1 MSNERKPRVYDMFP
15 FFNELELLEIRLNE
29 LDAVVDI
36 FVLAEA
42 RHTFQKKPKEL
53 VFEKNKDRF
62 AKFLPKIRHV
72 VVDELPGF
80 FYKWRRPNAWDVSDF
95 QKGQVVRGL
104 YDALPFDSV
113 IFSDVDEIPKSAAV
127 RQFAGSAGIT
137 VFEQRLY
144 AYYLNN
150 ICTDYDTH
158 GFECVAQY
166 NANGL
171 GWWRGSVMMDF
182 AGFRKI
188 GKSIKKMRLLH
199 DLPESKVQ
207 GTGSP
212 VVTRPHGGGLSVTV
226 ARDAGW
232 HFTSVGDV
240 ERIILK
246 IESYEHSEANTDET
260 KNRDAMKQRIR
271 EGKSIFPDN
280 KSLHKLVPLDQ
291 TFPQYLVENRNRFA
305 HVLATP

>member
-1 MSNERKPRVYDMFP
+1 MSEQRAPRTYDMFP

-29 LDAVVDI
+29 LDPVVDVFI
-36 FVLAEA
+36 LAEA

-53 VFEKNKDRF
+53 VFEQNKHRF

-80 FYKWRRPNAWDVSDF
+80 FYKWRKPDAWVVSDY

-104 YDALPFDSV
+104 FDARPGDTV
-113 IFSDVDEIPKSAAV
+113 IFSDVDEIPKAEAV
-127 RQFAGSAGIT
+127 RAAAGKPGIT

-158 GFECVAQY
+158 GVECVAQY
-166 NANGL
+166 NSAGL

-188 GKSIKKMRLLH
+188 SKSIKKMRLLH
-199 DLPESKVQ
+199 DLPEPKV
-207 GTGSP
+207 S
-212 VVTRPHGGGLSVTV
+212 V

-232 HFTSVGDV
+232 HFTSMGDV
-240 ERIILK
+240 EK
-246 IESYEHSEANTDET
+246 IAFKLESYEHSEANTDET
-260 KNRDAMKQRIR
+260 KNPASMRQRIQ
-271 EGKSIFPDN
+271 EGKSIFLDN
-280 KSLHKLVPLDQ
+280 KSRHKFVPLDSS
-291 TFPQYLVENRNRFA
+291 FPEFLVKNQAKFA
-305 HVLATP
+305 HLIAQI

>member
-1 MSNERKPRVYDMFP
+1 MVYDMFP

-29 LDAVVDI
+29 LDAVVDV

-42 RHTFQKKPKEL
+42 RHTFQKKPKDL

-80 FYKWRRPNAWDVSDF
+80 FYKWRSPSAWDVSDF

-104 YDALPFDSV
+104 FDAKSGDTL
-113 IFSDVDEIPKSAAV
+113 IFSDVDEIPKASAV
-127 RQFAGSAGIT
+127 RPHAAHKGIT

-158 GFECVAQY
+158 GQTCVAQY
-166 NANGL
+166 NRDGL
-171 GWWRGSVMMDF
+171 GWWRGSVMLDF
-182 AGFRKI
+182 DSFKAI

-199 DLPESKVQ
+199 DRADVN
-207 GTGSP
+207 
-212 VVTRPHGGGLSVTV
+212 VVS
-226 ARDAGW
+226 DSGW
-232 HFTSVGDV
+232 HFTSIGDV
-240 ERIILK
+240 ERIALK
-246 IESYEHSEANTDET
+246 LESYEHSEANTDET
-260 KNRDAMKQRIR
+260 KNPAAMKKRIQ
-271 EGKSIFPDN
+271 EGKSIFVDN
-280 KSLHKLVPLDQ
+280 KSLHKIVPLDG
-291 TFPQYLVENRNRFA
+291 TFPQYLVQNQEKFRQI
-305 HVLATP
+305 LG